1 MWGIDMS
8 EKRMISFVL
17 NGEPVDAMVP
27 VNRYLVDL
35 IREDLGMMG
44 TKRACDQGACGSCSI
59 IMDGELISSC
69 LVLAVR
75 ADGSNIETIEGLGGL
90 EDLHPLQAAFA
101 SYGATQCGYCTPG
114 MIVSAKKLL
123 DENPDPSEAE
133 IQHWLTGNLCRCTG
147 YRQIIAAIRAVAEG
161 RTEPESPI
169 TVPTVKAY
177 DD

>member
-75 ADGSNIETIEGLGGL
+75 ADGANVETIEGLGGL

-123 DENPDPSEAE
+123 EENPDPSEEE

-147 YRQIIAAIRAVAEG
+147 YRQIISAIRAVAEG
-161 RTEPESPI
+161 RTEPEAPI

>member
-1 MWGIDMS
+1 MS

-75 ADGSNIETIEGLGGL
+75 AEGANVETIEGLGGL

-123 DENPDPSEAE
+123 DENPDPQKPRFS
-133 IQHWLTGNLCRCTG
+133 TGSPGTSAAARG
-147 YRQIIAAIRAVAEG
+147 IARLSRRFAPWPRAG
-161 RTEPESPI
+161 PNPNPPSRFPR
-169 TVPTVKAY
+169 
-177 DD
+177 

>member
-1 MWGIDMS
+1 
-8 EKRMISFVL
+8 
-17 NGEPVDAMVP
+17 MVP

-75 ADGSNIETIEGLGGL
+75 ADGSSVETIEGLGGL

-133 IQHWLTGNLCRCTG
+133 IQHWLTGNLLPLHGIPPDHRGDSRRGRGPDRTRSPHHG
-147 YRQIIAAIRAVAEG
+147 SHGEG
-161 RTEPESPI
+161 PTTTNPSP
-169 TVPTVKAY
+169 PA
-177 DD
+177 

>member
-1 MWGIDMS
+1 MS
-8 EKRMISFVL
+8 EKRMVSFVL
-17 NGEPVDAMVP
+17 NGEPVEALIP
-27 VNRYLVDL
+27 VSRYLVDV

-44 TKRACDQGACGSCSI
+44 TKRSCDQGACGSCAVV
-59 IMDGELISSC
+59 MNDALISSC
-69 LVLAVR
+69 LVLGVR
-75 ADGSNIETIEGLGGL
+75 AEGARVETIEGVGGGM

-123 DENPDPSEAE
+123 DENPDPSKEE

-147 YRQIIAAIRAVAEG
+147 YRKIIEAIRAVAEG
-161 RTEPESPI
+161 RTEPDSPI

-177 DD
+177 ED

>member
-1 MWGIDMS
+1 
-8 EKRMISFVL
+8 
-17 NGEPVDAMVP
+17 
-27 VNRYLVDL
+27 
-35 IREDLGMMG
+35 
-44 TKRACDQGACGSCSI
+44 
-59 IMDGELISSC
+59 MDGELISSC

-75 ADGSNIETIEGLGGL
+75 ADGANVETIEGLGGL

-114 MIVSAKKLL
+114 MIVSAKKLPRGKPRPL
-123 DENPDPSEAE
+123 RGGDPALA
-133 IQHWLTGNLCRCTG
+133 H
-147 YRQIIAAIRAVAEG
+147 RQPLPLYGLSPEFISAIRAVAEG